1 MHVYDYELSS
11 EDFEL
16 ILQHV
21 ESLTAFAYIDRYGS
35 HITRYL
41 DDTLRRYAGGSLKEL
56 KLQSLPDTL
65 TRRQDIRTNLWI
77 SANRQKIT
85 CEAL

>member
-1 MHVYDYELSS
+1 MHVYDYEPSS
-11 EDFEL
+11 EDLEL
-16 ILQHV
+16 ILQLV
-21 ESLTAFAYIDRYGS
+21 GSLTAFAHIDRHGS
-35 HITRYL
+35 NVTRYL

-56 KLQSLPDTL
+56 ELQSLPNTL
-65 TRRQDIRTNLWI
+65 IRSQDIRINLWI